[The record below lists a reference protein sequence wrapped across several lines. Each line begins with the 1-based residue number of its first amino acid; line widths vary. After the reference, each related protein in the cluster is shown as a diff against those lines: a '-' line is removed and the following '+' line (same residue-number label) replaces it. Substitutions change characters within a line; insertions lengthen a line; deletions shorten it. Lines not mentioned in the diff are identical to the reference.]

1 MLKKKLGKKVL
12 ALTSAAVMAVSAS
25 VTGMTA
31 LSMAASASE
40 EVGEGTFNEGK
51 GLPWHICESATASMK
66 FEITG
71 GIYAVYLE
79 KIGGVGE
86 GGEGRWGG
94 SRSRARRT

>member
-40 EVGEGTFNEGK
+40 EVGKVLSTKARDCLGTFVRVR
-51 GLPWHICESATASMK
+51 LHP
-66 FEITG
+66 
-71 GIYAVYLE
+71 
-79 KIGGVGE
+79 
-86 GGEGRWGG
+86 
-94 SRSRARRT
+94 